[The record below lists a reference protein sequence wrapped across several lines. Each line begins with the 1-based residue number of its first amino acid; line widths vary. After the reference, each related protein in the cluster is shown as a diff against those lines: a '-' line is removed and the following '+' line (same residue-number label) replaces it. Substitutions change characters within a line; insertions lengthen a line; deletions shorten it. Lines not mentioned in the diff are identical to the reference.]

1 MYRLVSQGRDIIVGN
16 VGDSRAVSCT
26 RDKDDTLMAI
36 QLTVD
41 LKPNLPGTLFVS
53 HLWVWRLSVWLLY
66 ACISVYI
73 SGFTSSCIKI
83 YIKVCHHHN
92 CLKIY
97 VNTGMLN

>member
-16 VGDSRAVSCT
+16 VGDSRAVLCT

-53 HLWVWRLSVWLLY
+53 HLWFWSLSVWQRM
-66 ACISVYI
+66 C
-73 SGFTSSCIKI
+73 FCI
-83 YIKVCHHHN
+83 YIYLALRLHA
-92 CLKIY
+92 
-97 VNTGMLN
+97 

>member
-16 VGDSRAVSCT
+16 VGDSRAVLCT

-53 HLWVWRLSVWLLY
+53 HLWVWRLSVWQRM
-66 ACISVYI
+66 C
-73 SGFTSSCIKI
+73 FCI
-83 YIKVCHHHN
+83 YIW
-92 CLKIY
+92 LY
-97 VNTGMLN
+97 VFMHKNL